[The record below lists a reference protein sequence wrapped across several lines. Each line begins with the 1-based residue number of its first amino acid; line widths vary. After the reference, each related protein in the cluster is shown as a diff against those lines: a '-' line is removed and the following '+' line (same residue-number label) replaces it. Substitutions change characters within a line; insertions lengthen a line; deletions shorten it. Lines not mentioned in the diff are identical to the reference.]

1 MAPFDNERSR
11 LSHRGGDRAGEVA
24 ARPPAGPYDS
34 AMNAEL
40 FSATILLI
48 LVIDPFGNVPLVVA
62 ALKNAAPERRAR
74 IVLRECAAAYVIL
87 LGFMLGGRTFLQW
100 LHLSEES
107 LTIAGGIILFLI
119 AIRMV
124 FPRPEGIF
132 GDPPGAEPFIVPL
145 AIPAIAGPSALAT
158 VMLMASR
165 DPGKIGTWLVALT
178 VAMVATTA
186 VLALADRL
194 QRWLGERAVLAFE
207 RLMGLVLTALAVEML
222 LSGVR
227 SFAGEL
233 GK

>member
-1 MAPFDNERSR
+1 MAD
-11 LSHRGGDRAGEVA
+11 
-24 ARPPAGPYDS
+24 GPYDGKMS
-34 AMNAEL
+34 AEL

-48 LVIDPFGNVPLVVA
+48 LVIDPFGNVPVVVS
-62 ALKNAAPERRAR
+62 ALKNVAPARRAR
-74 IVLRECAAAYVIL
+74 VVIRECAAAYVIL
-87 LGFMLGGRTFLQW
+87 LGFMIGGRTFLQW

-132 GDPPGAEPFIVPL
+132 GDPPGGEPFLVPL
-145 AIPAIAGPSALAT
+145 AIPSIAGPSALAT

-165 DPGKIGTWLVALT
+165 DPAKIGSWVLALT
-178 VAMVATTA
+178 AAMVATTA

-222 LSGVR
+222 LAGVR
-227 SFAGEL
+227 SFVGEL
-233 GK
+233 AK